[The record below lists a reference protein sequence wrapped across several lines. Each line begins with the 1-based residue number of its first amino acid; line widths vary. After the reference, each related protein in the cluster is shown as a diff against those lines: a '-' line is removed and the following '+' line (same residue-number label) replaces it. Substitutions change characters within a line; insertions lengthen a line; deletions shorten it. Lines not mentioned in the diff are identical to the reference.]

1 MGLLSWTSDALK
13 NSSTSAVLALYAVPP
28 YVHTRYVVA
37 AGSENP
43 LKEDEKNE
51 DILIQYHGEGTMC
64 GGGEEQ

>member
-1 MGLLSWTSDALK
+1 MA
-13 NSSTSAVLALYAVPP
+13 
-28 YVHTRYVVA
+28 A

-51 DILIQYHGEGTMC
+51 YILIQYHGEGTMG